1 MNMPLLAG
9 NRKVAIIG
17 AGFVGSSI
25 AYALTLRNIARDII
39 LIDIDEKKAAGE
51 ALDIQHGISYMGKS
65 VVRAGNYSD
74 CKDCDLIV
82 ITAGRGRRP
91 GETRLQLMQDNCR
104 IMRNV
109 VDQIQKYYTRG
120 VILVVSNPVDVLT
133 YLCDKWMGLENGMV
147 IGTGCALDSSRLVRC
162 VADYVKLSTEVIKG
176 TVAGEHGDSQLPI
189 WSRLTIAGI
198 PMAEYCENVGLPWGD
213 EQKDAIA
220 ARVKTMGGEI
230 ISAKGKTH
238 YGIATCV
245 CSLADAVM
253 NQRVTISSVSTVLK
267 GEYGVTDV
275 ALSMPSIIG
284 VNGVEY
290 RLKDNWLPGEI
301 AAFRSS
307 AITLKN
313 KIDELGDI

>member
-1 MNMPLLAG
+1 MKTTQLAG
-9 NRKVAIIG
+9 SRKVAIIG

-25 AYALTLRNIARDII
+25 AYALTLRNIARDIV
-39 LIDIDEKKAAGE
+39 LIDIDETKAAGE
-51 ALDIQHGISYMGKS
+51 ALDIQHGIPYMGKS

-91 GETRLQLMQDNCR
+91 GETRLQLMQENCR
-104 IMRNV
+104 IMRDV
-109 VDQIQKYYTRG
+109 VDQIQKHYTRG

-162 VADYVKLSTEVIKG
+162 VADYVKLSSEVIKG
-176 TVAGEHGDSQLPI
+176 TVAGEHGDSQFPV

-198 PMAEYCENVGLPWGD
+198 PMEEYCKNVGLAWG
-213 EQKDAIA
+213 EQEKAAIA

-230 ISAKGKTH
+230 INAKGKTH

-253 NQRVTISSVSTVLK
+253 NQRLTISSVSTVLN
-267 GEYGVTDV
+267 GEYGVKGV

-290 RLKDNWLPGEI
+290 RLEDNWLPSEI

-313 KIDELGDI
+313 KISELGDI